1 MPPVSPQKTA
11 ERRAKFAANLK
22 RLMEE
27 RGLGVRETASRAGI
41 KDKKRFYR
49 WATSGIARA
58 AHAHDADLARL
69 KSLFRLQSV
78 EQLWGNPPEATIEDL
93 LAIGAGG
100 NPDHGYAYKLLV
112 VLRAFED
119 QRADAI
125 RSVIDDAFDEVTQNT
140 TADDIM
146 HALTPKQLLERI
158 RKRSPKAFAN
168 LMAVVGDEASLQ
180 QIAASWL
187 SKGLVDPVGRLI
199 KAWESRSPH

>member
-1 MPPVSPQKTA
+1 VPDPRPATA
-11 ERRAKFAANLK
+11 ARKAKFAANVQ
-22 RLMEE
+22 RLMED
-27 RGLGVRETASRAGI
+27 RGLSVRETANRAGI

-69 KSLFRLQSV
+69 KALFRLPSV
-78 EQLWGNPPEATIEDL
+78 EQLWGDPPEASVEDL
-93 LAIGAGG
+93 LASGAGG

-125 RSVIDDAFDEVTQNT
+125 RNVIDEAFDEVTQNT

-146 HALTPKQLLERI
+146 HALTPKQILVRLEQQSPKAYANLLAAVPADIIYRSLTDWL
-158 RKRSPKAFAN
+158 KRSP
-168 LMAVVGDEASLQ
+168 
-180 QIAASWL
+180 
-187 SKGLVDPVGRLI
+187 VDPVGKLI
-199 KAWESRSPH
+199 ESYEHRD